1 MKKIIFYGLIIA
13 FAFACRPMR
22 STDMFRTDK
31 NYEFSSF
38 QKGDKAVIIQ
48 PNDRIAVQMAT
59 NEGHNLLEQSF
70 LQQGNVARQPENQD
84 YLIESDSLVKIP
96 TLGRIKLG
104 GMTIREAEDYL
115 EGLFSE
121 NYQNPFVK
129 IKITNR
135 KVTLFFEEGKTGKV
149 IPLPEEEMSL
159 IEAIAIA
166 GGLSKN
172 SKSYEIKLLRG
183 NLSNNAQ
190 IYRYNIHTAKDLNK
204 YNFMLEANDIIY
216 VEARPRYFT
225 KFLEEIQPYMIL
237 ISTSL
242 MLYVTVVRT
251 GNL

>member
-1 MKKIIFYGLIIA
+1 MKKIILYIIFITLA
-13 FAFACRPMR
+13 VSCRTMR
-22 STDMFRTDK
+22 STDMFQTDK
-31 NYEFSSF
+31 NYVFSNF
-38 QKGDKAVIIQ
+38 EKGNNVVVIQ
-48 PNDRIAVQMAT
+48 PNDRISVQMAT
-59 NEGHNLLEQSF
+59 NEGHNLLEQGF
-70 LQQGNVARQPENQD
+70 LQQGNIAKQPENQD
-84 YLIESDSLVKIP
+84 YLIETDSLVKIP

-135 KVTLFFEEGKTGKV
+135 KITIFFEEGKNGKI

-190 IYRYNIHTAKDLNK
+190 IYRYNINTAKDLNK

-216 VEARPRYFT
+216 VESRPRYFT

-242 MLYVTVVRT
+242 MLYVTIART

>member
-1 MKKIIFYGLIIA
+1 MKKIIFYIFLIA
-13 FAFACRPMR
+13 CVLSCRPMG
-22 STDMFRTDK
+22 SPDMFETDK
-31 NYEFSSF
+31 NYTFCNFE
-38 QKGDKAVIIQ
+38 KGNNTVIIQ
-48 PNDRIAVQMAT
+48 PNDRISVQMAT

-70 LQQGNVARQPENQD
+70 LQQGNIAKQPENQD

-104 GMTIREAEDYL
+104 GMTLREAEDYL

-135 KVTLFFEEGKTGKV
+135 KVTIFFEEGKSGKI

-159 IEAIAIA
+159 IEAIAVA

-183 NLSNNAQ
+183 NLNNNAQ
-190 IYRYNIHTAKDLNK
+190 IYRYNINTAKDLNK
-204 YNFMLEANDIIY
+204 YNFTLEANDIIY
-216 VEARPRYFT
+216 VESRPRYFT

-242 MLYVTVVRT
+242 LLYVTIAYT

>member
-1 MKKIIFYGLIIA
+1 MKRITIITLSILLMLS
-13 FAFACRPMR
+13 CRPMR
-22 STDMFRTDK
+22 STDMFRTEKEYSFTTFDK
-31 NYEFSSF
+31 TE
-38 QKGDKAVIIQ
+38 KTAVIH
-48 PNDRIAVQMAT
+48 PNDRISVIMAT
-59 NEGHNLLEQSF
+59 NEGHNLLDQNF
-70 LQQGNVARQPENQD
+70 TQQNIQVKQTEGTD

-121 NYQNPFVK
+121 NYQNPYVK

-135 KVTLFFEEGKTGKV
+135 KVTIFFEEGKSGKI

-159 IEAIAIA
+159 IEAIATA

-183 NLSNNAQ
+183 NLNTGAQ
-190 IYRYNIHTAKDLNK
+190 IYRYNIHTAKELNK
-204 YNFMLEANDIIY
+204 YNFILEANDIIY
-216 VEARPRYFT
+216 VESRPRYLT

-242 MLYVTVVRT
+242 MLYVTIIRT
-251 GNL
+251 NNL

>member
-1 MKKIIFYGLIIA
+1 MKNNIIFLSLIA
-13 FAFACRPMR
+13 LLFSCRPMR

-31 NYEFSSF
+31 NFVFNSF
-38 QKGDKAVIIQ
+38 DKNSNVVTIK
-48 PNDRIAVQMAT
+48 PNDRISVQMAT

-70 LQQGNVARQPENQD
+70 LQQGNITKLPENQD
-84 YLIESDSLVKIP
+84 YLIEADSLVKIP

-115 EGLFSE
+115 EGLFAE

-135 KVTLFFEEGKTGKV
+135 KITIFFEEGKNGKI

-172 SKSYEIKLLRG
+172 SKSYQIKLLRG

-190 IYRYNIHTAKDLNK
+190 IYRYNINTAKDLNK
-204 YNFMLEANDIIY
+204 YNFMLEANDIVY
-216 VEARPRYFT
+216 VESRPRYFT

-237 ISTSL
+237 ITTSL
-242 MLYVTVVRT
+242 LLYVTVART